1 MILVTGGTGFIGS
14 HTAVV
19 LQQAGHEVLILDN
32 LCNSRA
38 EVITAIEGITG
49 RRPLFVQGDIRD
61 AVALDKL
68 FDKHRIEAVM
78 HFAGLKAVAES
89 AQQPLAY
96 YDNNVNGTVTLL
108 QAMQRAAVRTFI
120 FSSSAT
126 VYGDP
131 QWLPISEDHPRSAT
145 NPYGQTKL
153 VVEDML
159 ESLYQSEPGWRI
171 ARLRYFN
178 PTGAHPSGLIGESPR
193 GVPNNLVPYIAQ
205 VAAGK
210 REHLNIFGSDY
221 DTPDGTGVRDYIHV
235 MDLAE
240 GHEAALAYCCGQ
252 AQTLLTTNLGT
263 GHGYSVLEMIN
274 AYERA
279 SGRPIPY
286 RVTER
291 RTGDVAAC
299 WADTRHALAALGW
312 RAQRSLDDMCHDGW
326 RWEQQSCHN
335 A

>member
-68 FDKHRIEAVM
+68 LDKHRIEAVM

-131 QWLPISEDHPRSAT
+131 QWL
-145 NPYGQTKL
+145 
-153 VVEDML
+153 
-159 ESLYQSEPGWRI
+159 
-171 ARLRYFN
+171 
-178 PTGAHPSGLIGESPR
+178 
-193 GVPNNLVPYIAQ
+193 
-205 VAAGK
+205 
-210 REHLNIFGSDY
+210 
-221 DTPDGTGVRDYIHV
+221 
-235 MDLAE
+235 
-240 GHEAALAYCCGQ
+240 
-252 AQTLLTTNLGT
+252 
-263 GHGYSVLEMIN
+263 
-274 AYERA
+274 
-279 SGRPIPY
+279 
-286 RVTER
+286 
-291 RTGDVAAC
+291 
-299 WADTRHALAALGW
+299 
-312 RAQRSLDDMCHDGW
+312 
-326 RWEQQSCHN
+326 
-335 A
+335 